1 MLDQNAILLTMLGM
15 LAVTYTPRVL
25 PLWLFTSK
33 PLPALAV
40 AWLRY
45 VPVAVLAALLLPALV
60 VAENGASRA
69 LDFSA
74 GNLFLWAAIP
84 TFVVAW
90 KTRSLF
96 GPVIVGMLI
105 VAAARFLV

>member
-15 LAVTYTPRVL
+15 LVVTYIPRVL
-25 PLWLFTSK
+25 PVWVLTSK
-33 PLPALAV
+33 PLPPVVV

-45 VPVAVLAALLLPALV
+45 VPVAILAALLLPALV
-60 VAENGASRA
+60 VSENR
-69 LDFSA
+69 LDVSL

-84 TFVVAW
+84 TFIVAW

-105 VAAARFLV
+105 VAAIRFLA

>member
-15 LAVTYTPRVL
+15 LVVTYIPRVL
-25 PLWLFTSK
+25 PVWVLTSK
-33 PLPALAV
+33 PLPPVVV

-45 VPVAVLAALLLPALV
+45 VPVAILAALLLPALV
-60 VAENGASRA
+60 VSENR
-69 LDFSA
+69 LDVSL

-84 TFVVAW
+84 TFIVAW

-105 VAAARFLV
+105 VAAIRLLA

>member
-15 LAVTYTPRVL
+15 LVVTYIPRVL

-33 PLPALAV
+33 PLPPPV
-40 AWLRY
+40 IAWLRY

-60 VAENGASRA
+60 ITENNAVPT
-69 LDFSA
+69 LDVSFA
-74 GNLFLWAAIP
+74 NLFLWAAIP
-84 TFVVAW
+84 TFIIAW

-96 GPVIVGMLI
+96 GPVIVGMVI
-105 VAAARFLV
+105 VAVIRFIV